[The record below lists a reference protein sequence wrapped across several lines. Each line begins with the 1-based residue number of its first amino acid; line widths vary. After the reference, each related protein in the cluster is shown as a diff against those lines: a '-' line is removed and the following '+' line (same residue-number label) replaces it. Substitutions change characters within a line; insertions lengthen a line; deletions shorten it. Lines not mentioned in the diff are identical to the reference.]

1 MILGTYIAIG
11 DRLDRIREKVSNDPQ
26 DSGMKKTMTAALGAA
41 VLAALISAS
50 PGCSRTPDQI
60 RFGVW
65 ASQNNL
71 WDEAIFRW
79 RKALQADPNSAAAHN
94 NLGVAYEKKSLFQE
108 ALKEYEAALKLTP
121 QDKYVKSNYQNCKEN
136 IRAAASDDDK
146 KKAPD
151 AKK

>member
-1 MILGTYIAIG
+1 MMF
-11 DRLDRIREKVSNDPQ
+11 LDGICEKGLNEPQ
-26 DSGMKKTMTAALGAA
+26 VHGMNKKSTAALVAA
-41 VLAALISAS
+41 GLAALLVAAPS
-50 PGCSRTPDQI
+50 CSRTPDQL

-79 RKALQADPNSAAAHN
+79 KKALQADPGSAAAHN
-94 NLGVAYEKKSLFQE
+94 NLGVAYEKKSLFE
-108 ALKEYEAALKLTP
+108 DALREYEAALKLAP
-121 QDKYVKSNYQNCKEN
+121 DNKFVKSNYQNCKEN
-136 IRAAASDDDK
+136 IRAAVKDDEQ

>member
-1 MILGTYIAIG
+1 
-11 DRLDRIREKVSNDPQ
+11 
-26 DSGMKKTMTAALGAA
+26 MKKITTAALGAA
-41 VLAALISAS
+41 VLAALITAS

-79 RKALQADPNSAAAHN
+79 KKALEADPGSAAAHN

-108 ALKEYEAALKLTP
+108 ALKEYEAALKLAP

-136 IRAAASDDDK
+136 IRAAAEDEK
-146 KKAPD
+146 KKGTD

>member
-1 MILGTYIAIG
+1 M
-11 DRLDRIREKVSNDPQ
+11 N
-26 DSGMKKTMTAALGAA
+26 KKSTAALVAA
-41 VLAALISAS
+41 GLAALLVAAPS
-50 PGCSRTPDQI
+50 CSRTPDQL

-79 RKALQADPNSAAAHN
+79 KKALQADPGSAAAHN
-94 NLGVAYEKKSLFQE
+94 NLGVAYEKKSLFE
-108 ALKEYEAALKLTP
+108 DALREYEAALKLAP
-121 QDKYVKSNYQNCKEN
+121 DNKFVKSNYQNCKEN
-136 IRAAASDDDK
+136 IRAAVKDDEQ

>member
-1 MILGTYIAIG
+1 
-11 DRLDRIREKVSNDPQ
+11 
-26 DSGMKKTMTAALGAA
+26 MKKITTAALGAA
-41 VLAALISAS
+41 VLAALITAS

-79 RKALQADPNSAAAHN
+79 RKVLEADPGSAAAHN
-94 NLGVAYEKKSLFQE
+94 NLGVAFEKKGLFQE
-108 ALKEYEAALKLTP
+108 ALKEYEAALKRAP

-136 IRAAASDDDK
+136 IRAAASEDEK
-146 KKAPD
+146 KKAAD